1 MVRGERF
8 ETLTLHSSPDVVE
21 SDSMMRFIPWILCA
35 ALAAGIPPAPAA
47 AQAFAP
53 PVGDSGR
60 RGYTAADVHFMSG
73 MIYHHAQA
81 VLIAGWAPTHGAS
94 PSVRTLCDRIIASQ
108 KDEIALLSR
117 WLATRHEAVPH
128 PDPDHLMMPGMDST
142 HTMPGMLSAEQ
153 LAQLDRARGEDFDQL
168 FLRLMIQHHQG
179 AITMVNQLFAAG
191 AGEEE
196 PVYKMASSVYA
207 DQTTEIERMQRM
219 LVADMFAPT
228 TPK

>member
-1 MVRGERF
+1 MTRLLPWL
-8 ETLTLHSSPDVVE
+8 LT
-21 SDSMMRFIPWILCA
+21 A
-35 ALAAGIPPAPAA
+35 ALAARVSPAT

-81 VLIAGWAPTHGAS
+81 VLIARWGPTHGAS
-94 PSVRTLCDRIIASQ
+94 QSVRVLCERIVASQ
-108 KDEIALLSR
+108 TDEIALLSR
-117 WLATRHEAVPH
+117 WLATRHEAVPR
-128 PDPDHLMMPGMDST
+128 PDPEHMMMPDMDATQMMPGMLT
-142 HTMPGMLSAEQ
+142 AEQ
-153 LAQLDRARGEDFDQL
+153 LAQLDRARGPDFDQL

-179 AITMVNQLFAAG
+179 AITMVNQLFASG

-219 LVADMFAPT
+219 LAADVFAPI

>member
-1 MVRGERF
+1 MA
-8 ETLTLHSSPDVVE
+8 
-21 SDSMMRFIPWILCA
+21 RFIPWILYA
-35 ALAAGIPPAPAA
+35 ALAAAIPPFPAPAA

-73 MIYHHAQA
+73 MIYHHTQA
-81 VLIAGWAPTHGAS
+81 VLIAGWAAS
-94 PSVRTLCDRIIASQ
+94 HNAGPSVQTLCDRIVASQ

-128 PDPDHLMMPGMDST
+128 PDPEHMMMADMNATHMMPGMLT
-142 HTMPGMLSAEQ
+142 AEQ
-153 LAQLDRARGEDFDQL
+153 LAQLDRARGPDFDPL

-179 AITMVNQLFAAG
+179 AITMVNQLFASG

-219 LVADMFAPT
+219 LAADVFAPI

>member
-1 MVRGERF
+1 MA
-8 ETLTLHSSPDVVE
+8 
-21 SDSMMRFIPWILCA
+21 RFIPWILSA
-35 ALAAGIPPAPAA
+35 ALAAAIPPFLAPAA

-60 RGYTAADVHFMSG
+60 RGYTPADVHFMSG

-81 VLIAGWAPTHGAS
+81 VLIAGWAAS
-94 PSVRTLCDRIIASQ
+94 HKAGPSVQTLCDRIVASQ

-128 PDPDHLMMPGMDST
+128 PDSEYMMMPDMDATQMMPGMLT
-142 HTMPGMLSAEQ
+142 AEQ
-153 LAQLDRARGEDFDQL
+153 LAQLDRARGLDFDQL

-179 AITMVNQLFAAG
+179 AITMVNQLFASG

-219 LVADMFAPT
+219 LAADVFAPI